1 MLTHP
6 NAAPCRSATI
16 DPTLFCTYFTNPKTK
31 APCPTVQ
38 IPGRTFEVKK
48 HYLNDIMAAFTSR
61 RIDFGRGAWVFED
74 KDVKAYLER
83 ELKDP
88 LPREIAERTDDN
100 LKLPSPLIALTIAL
114 VAEKTRQ
121 TRDGHILG

>member
-1 MLTHP
+1 M
-6 NAAPCRSATI
+6 
-16 DPTLFCTYFTNPKTK
+16 
-31 APCPTVQ
+31 Q

-48 HYLNDIMAAFTSR
+48 HYLNEIVAAFTSR

-88 LPREIAERTDDN
+88 LPREVAERTDDN

-121 TRDGHILG
+121 TRDGHILGE